1 MNPAAVYV
9 FSFGCGRGSFEGL
22 AVRGRSAA
30 NAVFSVLPGEGFP
43 DLAAIFG
50 MFSGRS
56 RRKSGN
62 RHFPSEFCGQTTLGL
77 TSDTSLI
84 TSRREKREKNAIR
97 RPKFFA
103 SRKLPPVPAVPCAMV
118 MPLSFKP
125 LHGVTLMR
133 PIFKV
138 APKRWRS
145 SCWILAC
152 VPCDCTYRLRA
163 RKRTAPRINNPPMK
177 INARRPNFCTRRRYA
192 DHV

>member
-1 MNPAAVYV
+1 MNPAAVFA
-9 FSFGCGRGSFEGL
+9 FSFGCGRGCFEGTADARL
-22 AVRGRSAA
+22 SAA
-30 NAVFSVLPGEGFP
+30 NSVFSVSLGEGCP

-103 SRKLPPVPAVPCAMV
+103 SRKLPPGPVAPCAMV

-125 LHGVTLMR
+125 LHDVTLMR

-138 APKRWRS
+138 APKRW
-145 SCWILAC
+145 L
-152 VPCDCTYRLRA
+152 
-163 RKRTAPRINNPPMK
+163 
-177 INARRPNFCTRRRYA
+177 
-192 DHV
+192 

>member
-1 MNPAAVYV
+1 MNPAAIFV

-22 AVRGRSAA
+22 AVTGRSVA

-43 DLAAIFG
+43 DLAGIFG
-50 MFSGRS
+50 VFSGRS

-103 SRKLPPVPAVPCAMV
+103 SRKLPPVPEIGRDTSE
-118 MPLSFKP
+118 LQS
-125 LHGVTLMR
+125 
-133 PIFKV
+133 
-138 APKRWRS
+138 
-145 SCWILAC
+145 LAYLVC
-152 VPCDCTYRLRA
+152 RLLLE
-163 RKRTAPRINNPPMK
+163 KKNKTPDEPQL
-177 INARRPNFCTRRRYA
+177 
-192 DHV
+192 

>member
-1 MNPAAVYV
+1 MNPAAIFV

-22 AVRGRSAA
+22 AVTGRSVA

-43 DLAAIFG
+43 DLAGIFG
-50 MFSGRS
+50 VFSGRS

-103 SRKLPPVPAVPCAMV
+103 SRKLPPALVVPCAMV
-118 MPLSFKP
+118 IPLSLRP
-125 LHGVTLMR
+125 LQGVTLTR
-133 PIFKV
+133 PIFKL

-145 SCWILAC
+145 SCWIRAC

-163 RKRTAPRINNPPMK
+163 RKTTAPTIDNP
-177 INARRPNFCTRRRYA
+177 ARKSRVRRANFL
-192 DHV
+192 